1 LRVTHRMLAQTVT
14 RNLRHNLR
22 SMQKQSAQL
31 SSGRMFT
38 RPSQD
43 PVGTYKVMRIS
54 GTGLMRNEQYQRN
67 IGEGITW
74 LTITEDALAEAVEAV
89 QRLREL
95 ALGAA
100 NGTLADEDLEAI
112 SSEVKQILESL
123 VGIGNTELTGL
134 YIFGGHQTQDPPFQ
148 YNGNNVSYQG
158 DLVDEG
164 QRIIEITPQQTLP
177 INLTGVEVFGE
188 DGTALFETVIDMY
201 DALTGTPP
209 DQGALGGDILQ
220 QIDAHLE
227 RLLQCRAEVGARSDR
242 LTSTEQRLKNEH
254 IYLRELRSKIEDID
268 MAELITEFTMQ
279 QNAYYAA
286 LSTGASMIYPSLVDF
301 LR

>member
-1 LRVTHRMLAQTVT
+1 MRVTHRMLAQSVN

-22 SMQKQSAQL
+22 SLQEKSAQL

-74 LTITEDALAEAVEAV
+74 LTVTEDALAEAIEAV

-95 ALGAA
+95 AVYAA
-100 NGTLADEDLEAI
+100 NGTLTPEDLQAIAPEA
-112 SSEVKQILESL
+112 KQLLEGL
-123 VGIGNTELTGL
+123 VGVGNAEVTGL
-134 YIFGGHQTQDPPFQ
+134 YIFGGHKTKDLPFTLAGDLSAVT
-148 YNGNNVSYQG
+148 YNGDDG
-158 DLVDEG
+158 L
-164 QRIIEITPQQTLP
+164 RIMEITPHQALP
-177 INLTGVEVFGE
+177 VNLPGASVFGG
-188 DGTALFETVIDMY
+188 DGTGLFQTVIDMY
-201 DALTGTPP
+201 EALTETF
-209 DQGALGGDILQ
+209 DHQALGGDILQ
-220 QIDAHLE
+220 QLDAHLDH
-227 RLLQCRAEVGARSDR
+227 LLQCRAEVGARMSR
-242 LTSTEQRLKNEH
+242 LTSTEQRLQNEH

-268 MAELITEFTMQ
+268 IAELITEFTMQ

>member
-1 LRVTHRMLAQTVT
+1 
-14 RNLRHNLR
+14 
-22 SMQKQSAQL
+22 
-31 SSGRMFT
+31 
-38 RPSQD
+38 
-43 PVGTYKVMRIS
+43 
-54 GTGLMRNEQYQRN
+54 
-67 IGEGITW
+67 
-74 LTITEDALAEAVEAV
+74 
-89 QRLREL
+89 
-95 ALGAA
+95 
-100 NGTLADEDLEAI
+100 
-112 SSEVKQILESL
+112 
-123 VGIGNTELTGL
+123 
-134 YIFGGHQTQDPPFQ
+134 
-148 YNGNNVSYQG
+148 
-158 DLVDEG
+158 
-164 QRIIEITPQQTLP
+164 
-177 INLTGVEVFGE
+177 
-188 DGTALFETVIDMY
+188 MY

>member
-1 LRVTHRMLAQTVT
+1 MRVTHRMLAQTVN

-74 LTITEDALAEAVEAV
+74 LTITDDALAEAVEAV

-100 NGTLADEDLEAI
+100 NGTLADEDLKAI

-134 YIFGGHQTQDPPFQ
+134 YIFGGHQTQVPPFQ
-148 YNGNNVSYQG
+148 YNGSTVSYQG
-158 DLVDEG
+158 DPVNNG
-164 QRIIEITPQQTLP
+164 QRIVEITPQQTLP
-177 INLTGVEVFGE
+177 VNLTGDEVFG
-188 DGTALFETVIDMY
+188 GTGTDLFQTVIDMY
-201 DALTGTPP
+201 EALTVTH
-209 DQGALGGDILQ
+209 DQGMLGGDILQ
-220 QIDAHLE
+220 QLDAHLE
-227 RLLQCRAEVGARSDR
+227 RLLQCRAEVGARVDR

-286 LSTGASMIYPSLVDF
+286 RATGASMIYPSLVDF

>member
-1 LRVTHRMLAQTVT
+1 LRVTHRMLAQTVN
-14 RNLRHNLR
+14 RNLRHNLQ

-74 LTITEDALAEAVEAV
+74 LTVTEDALAEAIEAV

-95 ALGAA
+95 AINAA
-100 NGTLADEDLEAI
+100 NGTLTDEDLEAI
-112 SSEVKQILESL
+112 SPEVKQILESL

-134 YIFGGHQTQDPPFQ
+134 YIFGGHQTQDPPFV
-148 YNGNNVSYQG
+148 YDGSTVSYQG
-158 DLVDEG
+158 DLVNNG
-164 QRIIEITPQQTLP
+164 QRIVEITPQQTLP
-177 INLTGVEVFGE
+177 VNLTGDEIFG
-188 DGTALFETVIDMY
+188 GTGTDLFQTVIDMY
-201 DALTGTPP
+201 EALTVTH
-209 DQGALGGDILQ
+209 DQGALGGDILG

-227 RLLQCRAEVGARSDR
+227 RLLQCRAEVGARADR